1 MSNKKARSVFRAA
14 GNSKPV
20 SEKVPE
26 MDLRQTQSTV
36 LLHPTFRVVR
46 DIFAKRYGFAVF
58 ALVVFLSGAYWSS
71 SFLSPEKPLIAEKM
85 NAPAKPSGSPS
96 RTSPALTQPEDYF
109 PAAEFSKQS
118 AILIGCQGR
127 LHLTPKLYLD
137 IARAIDRRVPLFG
150 VVNSTAQAER
160 GAELMRS
167 NGLPADA
174 MRFLVLPCNTMWIR
188 DYAPCIV
195 RYDDDT
201 AVVVD
206 AKYQTRDMRE
216 NRKQDELMGLEL
228 ARLLGLPARSVPL
241 LLEGG
246 NMLSNGDG
254 MLFTT
259 PKTLDLNQQRHY
271 TQKQLMSMFDDY
283 LGVRAVFAVGALQEE
298 PNGHVDM
305 FMSMLG
311 KNLAVVGEIT
321 RSGDPENRAVLDKNA
336 EYISKITTSAGPIKV
351 VRIPMPPRS
360 GDDWRSYTNVIM
372 ANGVLLMPS
381 YADVDPAIENRAEA
395 VYRSLLPGWSV
406 KRINCDKL
414 VFDHGQLHCISY
426 HIPHFVSIEGLVEN
440 AIPKVS
446 KVGKTLVVN
455 N

>member
-1 MSNKKARSVFRAA
+1 MSKKKVCSVSRSP

-20 SEKVPE
+20 AEKVTE
-26 MDLRQTQSTV
+26 EDLRQTPSTGFIKPM
-36 LLHPTFRVVR
+36 LRVVR
-46 DIFAKRYGFAVF
+46 DLFAKRYGFAVF
-58 ALVVFLSGAYWSS
+58 ALIVFLSGAYWGSS
-71 SFLSPEKPLIAEKM
+71 LLSPGMSLIAEKK
-85 NAPAKPSGSPS
+85 NAPTKPSGSPS

-109 PAAEFSKQS
+109 PAAEFRKQS

-150 VVNSTAQAER
+150 IVNSSAQAER

-195 RYDDDT
+195 RYDDDS
-201 AVVVD
+201 AVVVV

-216 NRKQDELMGLEL
+216 DRKQDELMGLEL

-259 PKTLDLNQQRHY
+259 PKTLELNQKQHY
-271 TQKQLMSMFDDY
+271 SQKQLMSMFDDY

-336 EYISKITTSAGPIKV
+336 EYISKITTSSGPIKV

-372 ANGVLLMPS
+372 ANGLLLMPS
-381 YADVDPAIENRAEA
+381 YADVDPAIEDRAEA

-426 HIPHFVSIEGLVEN
+426 HIPHFVSIEGLLEN

-446 KVGKTLVVN
+446 KDG
-455 N
+455 